1 MNNYGKSGL
10 EYQSHY
16 LLNVL
21 LESSLTEYGQKY
33 SFSSCTS
40 IEEFQQKVPLSDYE
54 TNKYYIEKM
63 MRGEK
68 KAETNDKRIVHP
80 DWPWTNPSYEIV
92 INRPIED
99 IASIEIDPSKRMADV
114 NSENNKWEAATIETN
129 K

>member
-1 MNNYGKSGL
+1 MKIRFDLMNNYGKSGL

-68 KAETNDKRIVHP
+68 NILTP
-80 DWPWTNPSYEIV
+80 Y
-92 INRPIED
+92 
-99 IASIEIDPSKRMADV
+99 DV
-114 NSENNKWEAATIETN
+114 KWFAQTAGTT
-129 K
+129 